1 MSRPGRQERALP
13 TGSRDLRAC
22 LLCAILLTEEQFSN
36 DGCPNCETIL
46 RTTERPQLTTSPYHE
61 GRIAMMQPSD
71 SWVARWTR
79 VDKFVAGLYAAKVQ
93 GLLDDEIVEELE
105 SMGIKYRPRDGSQV
119 D

>member
-1 MSRPGRQERALP
+1 MSRPAHQDRALP
-13 TGSRDLRAC
+13 TSSRNLRAC
-22 LLCAILLTEEQFSN
+22 LLCAILLTDRQFS
-36 DGCPNCETIL
+36 DEGCPNCESIL
-46 RTTERPQLTTSPYHE
+46 RTTERPEQTTSAHHE
-61 GRIAMMQPSD
+61 GRIAMMQPTA

-93 GLLDDEIVEELE
+93 GVLDDEVVEELE

>member
-1 MSRPGRQERALP
+1 
-13 TGSRDLRAC
+13 
-22 LLCAILLTEEQFSN
+22 
-36 DGCPNCETIL
+36 
-46 RTTERPQLTTSPYHE
+46 
-61 GRIAMMQPSD
+61 MMQPSD